1 MAKHVNSTLIS
12 RYAQCTRMYRNSLD
26 EMIKSDQAVYAN
38 DDDHG
43 PTFLDQMF

>member
-1 MAKHVNSTLIS
+1 MHNVLE
-12 RYAQCTRMYRNSLD
+12 CTYRNSWD

-38 DDDHG
+38 EDDHG